1 MTLAGRS
8 NLQVFNLFIQI
19 IPFRVH
25 AIDENF
31 FLFPATAF
39 YSFLLSYCFDDGI
52 KPLVETSF
60 LQLYLVV
67 KLLG

>member
-8 NLQVFNLFIQI
+8 NLQIFALFIEI

-31 FLFPATAF
+31 FLFPTATF

-52 KPLVETSF
+52 KPLVEDELF
-60 LQLYLVV
+60 AVILRW
-67 KLLG
+67 